1 LGGEDVNILKEGR
14 VEREYTGGDL
24 GGWERNSLT
33 AFYLFAA

>member
-1 LGGEDVNILKEGR
+1 MSISLEENGVEGG
-14 VEREYTGGDL
+14 YASGDL